1 MKLLEV
7 EAVFAATREDFLP
20 IILLNVAM
28 DFNAPADFDVLTLYT
43 S

>member
-28 DFNAPADFDVLTLYT
+28 DFNAPTNFDILTLYT
-43 S
+43 F